1 MEKDGLV
8 LLNFFRDH
16 PDHIA
21 RSDQPARPTGRALQP
36 SLSSQPSTRLSSGS
50 SDQSQ
55 CNRTDKRP
63 SLSRVTYFCAPVAGA
78 SHILAQVDGS
88 IGGVIHAEQQHLP
101 IQFIYPANRAVQSM
115 RDIHRGAVIRA
126 ACGPAAAKAC
136 GLSLRSTP
144 GSCQK
149 VWATMP
155 MPMQEVARGSN
166 GWSSSA
172 VMLGITS
179 VPSGLKQTAARQSI
193 LPAHPPPASPGKRRS
208 VPAAPRRAA
217 RQVEQL
223 PGDLALGDHCSLH
236 VVLIP
241 GKPGNSRM

>member
-1 MEKDGLV
+1 M
-8 LLNFFRDH
+8 
-16 PDHIA
+16 
-21 RSDQPARPTGRALQP
+21 
-36 SLSSQPSTRLSSGS
+36 
-50 SDQSQ
+50 
-55 CNRTDKRP
+55 
-63 SLSRVTYFCAPVAGA
+63 PVAGA

-115 RDIHRGAVIRA
+115 RDIHRVRGGDTGSLR
-126 ACGPAAAKAC
+126 PAAKAC

-179 VPSGLKQTAARQSI
+179 VPSGPKADRSAAI
-193 LPAHPPPASPGKRRS
+193 LPAHPPLHRKKAQCTSSTAGLH
-208 VPAAPRRAA
+208 A
-217 RQVEQL
+217 QV
-223 PGDLALGDHCSLH
+223 DSC
-236 VVLIP
+236 
-241 GKPGNSRM
+241 R